1 MQRHAV
7 VEPVGESAS
16 DDEKLLEQTGDTAT
30 DGRRAVLAN
39 KDGRDGGHATDAKAG
54 NDTAAVDLA
63 NCVAR
68 AHLDSRADEEDDGK
82 EHEGVASA
90 EAFVEES
97 RRDGA
102 EEAAGREQGHDVG
115 GYMSVFGGGEAARVC
130 RQTKV

>member
-7 VEPVGESAS
+7 VEPVRKGAS

-30 DGRRAVLAN
+30 DGRRAVLTN
-39 KDGRDGGHATDAKAG
+39 KDGSDGGHATDAEAG

-63 NCVAR
+63 NVVLGAR
-68 AHLDSRADEEDDGK
+68 LNGRADEEDDGE

-102 EEAAGREQGHDVG
+102 EEAAGCEQGHDVG
-115 GYMSVFGGGEAARVC
+115 GYMGVFGGRKAA
-130 RQTKV
+130 